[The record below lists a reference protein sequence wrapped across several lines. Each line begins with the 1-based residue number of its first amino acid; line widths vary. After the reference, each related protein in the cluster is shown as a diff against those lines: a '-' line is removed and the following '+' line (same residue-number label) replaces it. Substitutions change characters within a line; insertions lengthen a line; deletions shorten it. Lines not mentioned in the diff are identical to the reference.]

1 MSGELFYES
10 GAKDVICS
18 KGLYEF
24 LGVYLDMPFTFQHN
38 PVWPRVRPSAND
50 TWMTLSATNI
60 FHKGYRPLWLLNQ
73 KQAFKSS
80 TFLPFKCNTGFNC
93 LM

>member
-18 KGLYEF
+18 KRLYEF

-50 TWMTLSATNI
+50 TCMTLSATNI
-60 FHKGYRPLWLLNQ
+60 FHKGYRPLWLLTQN
-73 KQAFKSS
+73 KHLNHLRFF
-80 TFLPFKCNTGFNC
+80 FLNVIRDLTV
-93 LM
+93 